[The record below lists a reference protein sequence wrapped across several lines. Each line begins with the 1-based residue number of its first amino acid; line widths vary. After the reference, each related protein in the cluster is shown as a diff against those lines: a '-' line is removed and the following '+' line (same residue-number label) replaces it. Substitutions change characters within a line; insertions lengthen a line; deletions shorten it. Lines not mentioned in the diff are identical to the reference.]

1 MKLKLILLSAFFI
14 SILTA
19 NAQTVVGKWKTFDD
33 ETKEAKSI
41 VEITERGG
49 KIYGKVIEILN
60 PAKKDIKCKNCSGAD
75 KDKPVLG
82 LEILKGLSKDGK
94 EVVVSYVKKY
104 SEANVIP
111 RRLKVKALDENS
123 LYEVIETG
131 EVFGGDE
138 LMYIGLEIGELMGDY
153 QAKNWTLRKVD

>member
-1 MKLKLILLSAFFI
+1 MNEEEKEEVKKQVEFYKNIRSTVQFGDLYRLKS
-14 SILTA
+14 S
-19 NAQTVVGKWKTFDD
+19 FDSN
-33 ETKEAKSI
+33 EAAWM
-41 VEITERGG
+41 
-49 KIYGKVIEILN
+49 N
-60 PAKKDIKCKNCSGAD
+60 
-75 KDKPVLG
+75 
-82 LEILKGLSKDGK
+82 LSKDGK

-104 SEANVIP
+104 AEANVIP

-138 LMYIGLEIGELMGDY
+138 LMYIGLEIMGDY

>member
-1 MKLKLILLSAFFI
+1 MAGSFGYELDVTKMNEEEKEEVKKQVEFYKNIRSTVQFGDLYRLKS
-14 SILTA
+14 S
-19 NAQTVVGKWKTFDD
+19 FDSN
-33 ETKEAKSI
+33 EAAWM
-41 VEITERGG
+41 
-49 KIYGKVIEILN
+49 N
-60 PAKKDIKCKNCSGAD
+60 
-75 KDKPVLG
+75 
-82 LEILKGLSKDGK
+82 LSKDGK

-104 SEANVIP
+104 AEANVIP

>member
-1 MKLKLILLSAFFI
+1 MKKKKKKLKSKLSFI
-14 SILTA
+14 KNIRS
-19 NAQTVVGKWKTFDD
+19 TVQFGDLYRLKSSFDSN
-33 ETKEAKSI
+33 EAAWM
-41 VEITERGG
+41 
-49 KIYGKVIEILN
+49 N
-60 PAKKDIKCKNCSGAD
+60 
-75 KDKPVLG
+75 
-82 LEILKGLSKDGK
+82 LSKDGK

-104 SEANVIP
+104 AEANVIP

>member
-1 MKLKLILLSAFFI
+1 MNQNINYSNLDPSYLRNLII
-14 SILTA
+14 NTY
-19 NAQTVVGKWKTFDD
+19 D
-33 ETKEAKSI
+33 
-41 VEITERGG
+41 
-49 KIYGKVIEILN
+49 
-60 PAKKDIKCKNCSGAD
+60 KKDKQNLLEKEEVKKQVEFYKNIRSTVQFGD
-75 KDKPVLG
+75 LYR
-82 LEILKGLSKDGK
+82 LKSSFDSNEAAWMNLSKDGK

>member
-1 MKLKLILLSAFFI
+1 MAGSFGYELDVTKMNEEEKEEVKKQVEFYKNIRSTVQFGDLYRLKS
-14 SILTA
+14 S
-19 NAQTVVGKWKTFDD
+19 FDSN
-33 ETKEAKSI
+33 EAAWM
-41 VEITERGG
+41 
-49 KIYGKVIEILN
+49 N
-60 PAKKDIKCKNCSGAD
+60 
-75 KDKPVLG
+75 
-82 LEILKGLSKDGK
+82 LSKDGK

-104 SEANVIP
+104 AEANVIP

-153 QAKNWTLRKVD
+153 QAKNWTLSKVD